1 MVQRHKMKRDKPQRP
16 KLPQFLY
23 SWVSALL
30 FTLLHFFSFTQS
42 LRLYPFSFSL
52 PLLFSLCATVPLLFS
67 FIFSSQYFQSLN
79 LQTNPPLSR
88 HICSILYTPHST
100 ALLSHFFVSC
110 HSQATQPRS
119 CHLLTHLRGA
129 QPQIIN
135 QGEGKLNYF
144 HNSLKSLNV
153 FSFWIDFLI
162 L

>member
-1 MVQRHKMKRDKPQRP
+1 MKCDKPQRP

-23 SWVSALL
+23 SWVSAFL
-30 FTLLHFFSFTQS
+30 FTLSHISHFFSFTQS
-42 LRLYPFSFSL
+42 LHLYPLSFSL

-67 FIFSSQYFQSLN
+67 FIFSSQFFQSLN
-79 LQTNPPLSR
+79 LQTNLPLSR
-88 HICSILYTPHST
+88 HICSTLHTPHST
-100 ALLSHFFVSC
+100 ALLSHLFVSR

-144 HNSLKSLNV
+144 HHSLKSLNV